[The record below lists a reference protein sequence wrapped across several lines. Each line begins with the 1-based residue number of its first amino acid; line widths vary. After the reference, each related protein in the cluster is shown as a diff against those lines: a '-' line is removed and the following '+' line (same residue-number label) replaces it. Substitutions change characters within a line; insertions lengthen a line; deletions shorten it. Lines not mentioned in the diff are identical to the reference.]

1 MPLRPGFDVQ
11 RFNRFGKEF
20 LPGFVG
26 LLITEVSEGLLKGE
40 LELRKALLAP
50 NGYLH
55 AGAIVSFADTLA
67 GYGCISHLPGNAQN
81 FTTVELKANF
91 LNTAQE
97 GRLHGEARAVHLGRT
112 TQVWDGRGRKGLRFP
127 GAAGLVRL
135 GRRDLRDARRAGA
148 HLRDLYAMG
157 RGLSRGSSALRGLS
171 GPLGQRLDVHR
182 QGRRLRVSLVLGD
195 RLLRARS
202 PWRRRA
208 RLEDEKSRR

>member
-1 MPLRPGFDVQ
+1 MPLRPGFDVD
-11 RFNRFGKEF
+11 RFNRFGKDF

-112 TQVWDGRGRKGLRFP
+112 TQVWDALVTHGEERRKL
-127 GAAGLVRL
+127 
-135 GRRDLRDARRAGA
+135 
-148 HLRDLYAMG
+148 
-157 RGLSRGSSALRGLS
+157 ALFRCT
-171 GPLGQRLDVHR
+171 Q
-182 QGRRLRVSLVLGD
+182 LVLYP
-195 RLLRARS
+195 R
-202 PWRRRA
+202 
-208 RLEDEKSRR
+208 